1 MKIALVQLSM
11 SKDIN
16 ANLKKSLEYCD
27 KARDSYLLFFP
38 EIQLSPFFPQYEKQN
53 VDRYCLKIESDELV
67 LVYQLG
73 VLKAGTVVEISN
85 LSVVETDEQI
95 TTAPVVTTADPYAP
109 TESAPEGYTMITPNL
124 NNWDTFGSKG
134 QWKIYTGSTSEE
146 SHAYVAAK
154 EGDTPYDIN
163 LNFVKTTAND
173 EWQC

>member
-1 MKIALVQLSM
+1 MVDDGAYLGNIQITGLGSRYF
-11 SKDIN
+11 
-16 ANLKKSLEYCD
+16 KKTYNGDQKEL
-27 KARDSYLLFFP
+27 SYL
-38 EIQLSPFFPQYEKQN
+38 ITAK
-53 VDRYCLKIESDELV
+53 SDELV

-134 QWKIYTGSTSEE
+134 QCIIYN
-146 SHAYVAAK
+146 K
-154 EGDTPYDIN
+154 
-163 LNFVKTTAND
+163 L
-173 EWQC
+173 